1 MCCVIVVSRHVVLSL
16 LMIREK
22 CSLIED
28 ILSRLF
34 QTEVSFGK
42 TLMRNETAL
51 SPVSGGTITS
61 ELSESTGTSSIRIHL
76 GLLYNDVIEVI
87 FS

>member
-1 MCCVIVVSRHVVLSL
+1 
-16 LMIREK
+16 MIREK

-28 ILSRLF
+28 VLSCLF

-61 ELSESTGTSSIRIHL
+61 ELSKSTGASSIRIHL
-76 GLLYNDVIEVI
+76 GLLHNDVVEVI